1 MTGRT
6 QLSVDLVARVGGF
19 EAGMKRATQAARG
32 ASSTISD
39 TLGRVGPAV
48 AAGIAA
54 AGAATFAAI
63 RSSVE
68 AADALGEAAQRI
80 GIPPEVL
87 SSLEVAGRFSDVTLD
102 QLQSGLQRLV
112 KAQSEAAKEGS
123 NLDAVFDAIGV
134 SATNSDGSLRA
145 TQDVILDLADVFR
158 ALPDGP
164 EKAAL
169 ALEIFGRSGSQLTL
183 LLNQGREGL
192 QRYGDE
198 ALKVGAIIDGELSDN
213 SGALKDEIDRLNL
226 AWDGFTNQLAK
237 ATLPTLISIAEGL
250 RDITAAGSQAFA
262 REGLIAD
269 DFFGQDSGLI
279 AQLFR
284 DRGFESPTIIP
295 DGQGPS
301 IADVLGGARAAAPIE
316 FITPESLERNGAGRD
331 GAAIARALAEQRQAN
346 ERNAESK
353 RSSAAASRALA
364 EAEREA
370 QKAADDARRAA
381 EEQTRA
387 RDDFSATVADYV
399 ASLNGPIAEAEL
411 DWSRR
416 QEQLE
421 DLAKRGQI
429 SAEQLAGAL
438 VVLSEARSRDIAAID
453 AQLSPSEQV
462 IADIE
467 EELRLLGLSN
477 TEREIANALRYA
489 GVDAMSAEGQ
499 QISEGIRL
507 LEEARERLQFND
519 SIRAGFED
527 TFASIID
534 GSKSAKEAFED
545 LGDYITQLVAR
556 RLGGQ
561 LVESLL
567 GPSGGPLGG
576 SGGGGFG
583 QLVGNFFGSLFGGPR
598 ASGGFVAPGKMYE
611 VAERGPELLT
621 VGGRQYLLPTA
632 TGGMVT
638 ANPRMGRGGSVT
650 QNISVTGRVD
660 SRTASQLAAEAS
672 RAQRRVAA
680 RFG

>member
-6 QLSVDLVARVGGF
+6 QLSVDLVARVGAF
-19 EAGMKRATQAARG
+19 EAGMKRATQAARS

-39 TLGRVGPAV
+39 KLGSVGPAV
-48 AAGIAA
+48 AAGVAA

-63 RSSVE
+63 RSAVE
-68 AADALGEAAQRI
+68 AADQLGEAAQRI

-112 KAQSEAAKEGS
+112 KAQAEAAREGS
-123 NLDAVFDAIGV
+123 NLDGVFDAIGV

-198 ALKVGAIIDGELSDN
+198 ALKVGAIIDGELADG
-213 SGALKDEIDRLNL
+213 SGSLKDQIDRLNL
-226 AWDGFTNQLAK
+226 AWDGFTNQLAR
-237 ATLPTLISIAEGL
+237 ATLPTLTSVAEGL
-250 RDITAAGSQAFA
+250 RDITAAASQTFA

-284 DRGFESPTIIP
+284 DRGFDSPTIIP

-301 IADVLGGARAAAPIE
+301 IADVLGGARAAPAIE
-316 FITPESLERNGAGRD
+316 FITPETLERNGAGRD
-331 GAAIARALAEQRQAN
+331 GDQIQRALRDQRQAN
-346 ERNAESK
+346 ERNAEAK
-353 RSSAAASRALA
+353 RASAAASRALA

-370 QKAADDARRAA
+370 EKAA
-381 EEQTRA
+381 EESKRA
-387 RDDFSATVADYV
+387 AIEQARVREDFNATVADYQ
-399 ASLNGPIAEAEL
+399 AALDGPMAQAEL
-411 DWSRR
+411 DWARR

-429 SAEQLAGAL
+429 STEDLAKAL
-438 VVLSEARSRDIAAID
+438 GILSTARERDLAAID

-489 GVDAMSAEGQ
+489 GVDAMSEEGK

-507 LEEARERLQFND
+507 LEEARERIQFSD
-519 SIRAGFED
+519 DIRAGFED

-534 GSKSAKEAFED
+534 GSKSAKDAFED
-545 LGDYITQLVAR
+545 LGNYITQLVAR
-556 RLGGQ
+556 RLGDQ

-567 GPSGGPLGG
+567 GPSGSPIGD
-576 SGGGGFG
+576 GGGNIFTN
-583 QLVGNFFGSLFGGPR
+583 LLGSLFGGPR
-598 ASGGFVAPGKMYE
+598 AAGGFVAPGKMYE

-621 VGGRQYLLPTA
+621 VGGRQYLLPMA
-632 TGGMVT
+632 ASGMVT
-638 ANPRMGRGGSVT
+638 ANPRMGRGGSVV
-650 QNISVTGRVD
+650 QNISITGRVD

-672 RAQRRVAA
+672 RAQRRVSA
-680 RFG
+680 RFGA